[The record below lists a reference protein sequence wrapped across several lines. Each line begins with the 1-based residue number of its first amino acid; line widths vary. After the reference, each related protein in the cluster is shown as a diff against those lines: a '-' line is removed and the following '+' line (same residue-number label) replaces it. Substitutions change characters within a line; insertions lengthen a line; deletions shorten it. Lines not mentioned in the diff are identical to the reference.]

1 MSATAIEIL
10 RRANAVL
17 RSGLTRFQPE
27 RTRCSTVQAQE
38 LYALRAE
45 IRSAAGS
52 LRDLPP
58 NGKKDPVLER
68 QLSEFQ
74 GNLKQLKQA
83 LPGFHSRLRAE
94 LERLAAAHT
103 HSVAAGAWVQANK
116 KTL

>member
-27 RTRCSTVQAQE
+27 RTRCSSVQAPE
-38 LYALRAE
+38 LSALRAE
-45 IRSAAGS
+45 IRSAAEG
-52 LRDLPP
+52 LRDLPA
-58 NGKKDPVLER
+58 NAKKDPALEK
-68 QLSEFQ
+68 QIAEFR
-74 GNLKQLKQA
+74 GNLEQLKQA

-94 LERLAAAHT
+94 HERLAAAHT
-103 HSVAAGAWVQANK
+103 HSAAASAWVQANK